1 MDAER
6 AKRRAILMTHEP
18 NQRETIAAAGDTLSE
33 PSAAVTAPPAM
44 GSNRSS
50 SPRIDPYEGQT
61 FDNRYRI
68 DRLVGEG
75 GMGFVYLGRH
85 TVIDKKVAVKVLRG
99 DMASDHEMAERF
111 LNEARS
117 ASSIGNPHIVDIS
130 DFGRLPDGATYF
142 VMEYLDGCSFGDL
155 IAELQVVP
163 IARLL
168 HIAKQIA
175 QGLGAAHAAG
185 IVHRD
190 LKPDNVMLIRRGD
203 DPDFVKVLDFGIA
216 KVGQETSKLTR
227 KGSVFGTPHYMS
239 PEQAAG
245 LGVDLRTDIYAL
257 GVMLYEAVSGRVP
270 FDADNFMGI
279 LTQHMYKAPIPP
291 RALVPLPQDIPPGV
305 EAVVMKC
312 LAKKSEE
319 RYQTMDALIADF
331 DKLSQGMVPDAL
343 PEALSRRSGGLHVP
357 ADYFRNARG
366 MPQSV
371 PGEPPPSRSR
381 PAIVVALVA
390 ASFAVLVVTAIF
402 AYSRAVTAKTDRAP
416 IASASEAAS
425 TAGVAVSAAGAAS
438 TGAPT
443 PAALTREI
451 VVIPTPRDAVVEVD
465 GKKLGAGRQR
475 VSVGTG
481 PPVHVVVSK
490 PGYTSQELD
499 LDERSD
505 SYQTPEL
512 TKNPP
517 AWAKPAPKP
526 TPKTPK
532 PVATAKPTA
541 TVPPTKPTPA
551 ATGKPSPGCSPEE
564 RDPFTGKCLRH

>member
-1 MDAER
+1 
-6 AKRRAILMTHEP
+6 MTHDP
-18 NQRETIAAAGDTLSE
+18 NQRETIAATGDPLSE
-33 PSAAVTAPPAM
+33 PSAAASVPPAM
-44 GSNRSS
+44 GSHRSS
-50 SPRIDPYEGQT
+50 SQRIDPYEGQT

-142 VMEYLDGCSFGDL
+142 VMEYLDGCSLGDL
-155 IAELQVVP
+155 IAELHVVP

-175 QGLGAAHAAG
+175 QGLAAAHAAG

-245 LGVDLRTDIYAL
+245 LAVDHRTDIYAL

-279 LTQHMYKAPIPP
+279 LTQHMYKVPIPP

-319 RYQTMDALIADF
+319 RYQSMDALIADF

-371 PGEPPPSRSR
+371 PGQPPPSRSR
-381 PAIVVALVA
+381 PAIVVALIG

-402 AYSRAVTAKTDRAP
+402 AYSRAVTAKPDREP
-416 IASASEAAS
+416 VASASVGAPSADVPVPS
-425 TAGVAVSAAGAAS
+425 GGVASASATVTAV
-438 TGAPT
+438 
-443 PAALTREI
+443 ALTREI
-451 VVIPTPRDAVVEVD
+451 LVIPAPRDAMVEVD
-465 GKKLGAGRQR
+465 GKKLGTGRQR

-490 PGYTSQELD
+490 AGYAPQEFD

-505 SYQTPEL
+505 ALQTPEL
-512 TKNPP
+512 TKNAP
-517 AWAKPAPKP
+517 AWLKP
-526 TPKTPK
+526 TPKTPTPKTPTPKTPTPK
-532 PVATAKPTA
+532 PTATAAPTAKPTA
-541 TVPPTKPTPA
+541 TPA
-551 ATGKPSPGCSPEE
+551 STAKPSPGCSPEE
-564 RDPFTGKCLRH
+564 RDPFTGKCTRH